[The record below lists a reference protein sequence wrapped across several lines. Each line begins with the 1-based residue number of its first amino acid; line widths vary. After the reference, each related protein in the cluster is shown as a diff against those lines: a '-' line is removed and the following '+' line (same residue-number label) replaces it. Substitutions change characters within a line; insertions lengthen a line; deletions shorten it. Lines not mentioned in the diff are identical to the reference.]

1 MGVRAVARQTKQTE
15 IHKQTYANRNA
26 NKQKQTNTHRAHT
39 EREGR
44 EEQCREERKG
54 RERGEGGEFNKG
66 RNQQYNT

>member
-1 MGVRAVARQTKQTE
+1 MGAVARQTKQTE

-44 EEQCREERKG
+44 EEQG
-54 RERGEGGEFNKG
+54 RERRVRRERNARGRGRRGGEGGG
-66 RNQQYNT
+66 RIQ